1 MSALADY
8 YGPMTIERNWAGN
21 LTYRA
26 SAVEHP
32 GSIDELRH
40 LLARGG
46 AARILGSRHCFNDIA
61 DTDGLLIALDRLP
74 VVFEVNDA
82 RDAVRVSGGPV
93 SYTHLTLPTI
103 YSV

>member
-46 AARILGSRHCFNDIA
+46 AARILGS
-61 DTDGLLIALDRLP
+61 
-74 VVFEVNDA
+74 
-82 RDAVRVSGGPV
+82 V